1 MRALPSRV
9 PLGPRPWL
17 HRLRHRLRGL
27 VRRLHSYY
35 DGVRLLT
42 IVHHRLR
49 LLTFPMRTRTAL
61 GKAPLANRE
70 ISQFPHKERP
80 HMPRSSTTPGRAGT
94 RADAPVR
101 IAFRKLKDVGTRDQE
116 FSRLN
121 SLAYAIPCQRFA
133 DTLASACA

>member
-1 MRALPSRV
+1 
-9 PLGPRPWL
+9 
-17 HRLRHRLRGL
+17 
-27 VRRLHSYY
+27 
-35 DGVRLLT
+35 
-42 IVHHRLR
+42 
-49 LLTFPMRTRTAL
+49 MRTRTAL

-70 ISQFPHKERP
+70 ISQFPCKERP
-80 HMPRSSTTPGRAGT
+80 HMPRSATTPGRAGT

-133 DTLASACA
+133 DTLASAHA